1 MICATASGNSPF
13 FGVIRWIEEE
23 DGGWK
28 HRSG

>member
-23 DGGWK
+23 DG
-28 HRSG
+28 R

>member
-23 DGGWK
+23 DGG
-28 HRSG
+28 